1 MSSNPLLWEKILR
14 NLKWARFFKYVKLE
28 NGEDRRN
35 DEVWFPCPFHGE
47 DTPSFSVSKE
57 KGTYYCF
64 GCQEG
69 GNLITLIASQRE
81 MENDDAFEKLLDLAG
96 MSDYHIDIAELRE
109 MLKRLQMPKFKKGE
123 AIIEPNDL
131 PPTVR
136 LDERSFGYLK
146 KRHIS
151 RSTAM
156 EFNIRLCASGYYKD
170 YIIIPICDEKNRV
183 VTFEAR
189 YVGNEEKKK
198 VLYPR
203 DSPDKLCVFNLHKA
217 KKHDSVIAVEGIMDC
232 LSLVSRDMENS
243 ITLFGVSMSARQRR
257 IISENFE
264 EVIMFFDPDLA
275 GLNGS
280 SKLKEELSALVKVK
294 VAKSWTK
301 KDVKYL
307 GSADINTA
315 LSQAKAFELRKAIWP
330 LRQRLAT
337 LRGAAV

>member
-1 MSSNPLLWEKILR
+1 LLWEKILR
-14 NLKWARFFKYVKLE
+14 NLKWNKYFKYVKLE

-47 DTPSFSVSKE
+47 DTPSFSVSKS

-96 MSDYHIDIAELRE
+96 MSDYHVDIPELRE
-109 MLKRLQMPKFKKGE
+109 MLKRLKMPKFKKKE
-123 AIIEPNDL
+123 AIIEPNEL
-131 PPTVR
+131 PATVR
-136 LDERSFGYLK
+136 LDERCFAYLK

-151 RSTAM
+151 RATAI
-156 EFNIRLCASGYYKD
+156 EYGIRLCNSGYYRD
-170 YIIIPICDEKNRV
+170 YIIIPICDERDKV

-189 YVGNEEKKK
+189 YVGTEGRKK

-203 DSPDKLCVFNLHKA
+203 DSPDKLCVFNLSKA
-217 KKHDSVIAVEGIMDC
+217 KKYDSVVAVEGIMDC
-232 LSLVSRDMENS
+232 LSMVSRNMENS
-243 ITLFGVSMSARQRR
+243 ITMFGVSMSSEQRR

-264 EVIMFFDPDLA
+264 EVIMFFDPDEA
-275 GLNGS
+275 GNTGS

-294 VAKSWTK
+294 VAKTYSG

-307 GSADINTA
+307 GSADIIQA
-315 LSQAKAFELRKAIWP
+315 LSQAKAFELKKAVWP
-330 LRQRLAT
+330 LRQRLAS
-337 LRGAAV
+337 LRGVAV